1 MPVTIGETAPVN
13 TDRRLK
19 MTYNLSTM
27 QRTLFSTLAGF
38 TFSALCI
45 AAAIGPAV
53 SLA

>member
-1 MPVTIGETAPVN
+1 
-13 TDRRLK
+13 
-19 MTYNLSTM
+19 MTFDFSTM

-53 SLA
+53 TIA

>member
-1 MPVTIGETAPVN
+1 
-13 TDRRLK
+13 
-19 MTYNLSTM
+19 MTFDLSTM

-53 SLA
+53 TIA

>member
-1 MPVTIGETAPVN
+1 MPFEIDETAPVN
-13 TDRRLK
+13 TDRRL
-19 MTYNLSTM
+19 MMMYDLSTM

-53 SLA
+53 TIA